1 MKLMIRNSLKVLLAA
16 CVIYVAVIFIFSNVQ
31 LIDRRMS
38 SYFLPN
44 MQRNG
49 GQEMQMMCDLT
60 SNQSKYDAIVL
71 GSSHAYRGYDPRIF
85 EKAGVSLFNAGTSA
99 QNAKGSFVLYNEYL
113 RDRSDVFILDI
124 YDPVFE
130 LEGTES
136 NMRLIQ
142 NVPTNA
148 AAFALVK
155 QEVKM
160 YTLNALAVRLA
171 SLNVKDEAP
180 NADYIKNGFCEKK
193 GILYAV
199 EPLNDSVFDANEEI
213 FEAFE
218 TMIKQM
224 QADGKRIVLCSHPLP
239 TSVGVHNYHDKFL
252 TRFTPLIA
260 RLGVPYIDLTYYTE
274 GFGINEFA
282 DISHMNQ
289 QGVELYNRLLL
300 NSPSFN
306 EVVKEKTHSN

>member
-16 CVIYVAVIFIFSNVQ
+16 LAIYVAVIFIFSNVQ

-38 SYFLPN
+38 LFFVPN
-44 MQRNG
+44 LQRNG
-49 GQEMQMMCDLT
+49 GQELQMMRDLT
-60 SNQSKYDAIVL
+60 SNQTKYDAVVL

-85 EKAGVSLFNAGTSA
+85 EQAGVSLFNAGTSA
-99 QNAKGSFVLYNEYL
+99 QNAKGSLVLYNEYL
-113 RDRSDVFILDI
+113 KDRADVFILDI

-199 EPLNDSVFDANEEI
+199 EPLNDSVFDANEEM
-213 FEAFE
+213 FVAFE
-218 TMIKQM
+218 TLIRQM

-239 TSVGVHNYHDKFL
+239 LLLGLSNYHNKFL
-252 TRFTPLIA
+252 ARFTPLIN
-260 RLGVPYIDLTYYTE
+260 RLGLKYIDFTYYTE
-274 GFGINEFA
+274 GFGRNEFA

-289 QGVELYNRLLL
+289 QGVEMYNRLLL
-300 NSPSFN
+300 NSPSFY
-306 EVVKEKTHSN
+306 EVVK

>member
-1 MKLMIRNSLKVLLAA
+1 MKLIVRNSLKVLLAA
-16 CVIYVAVIFIFSNVQ
+16 FAIYVAVIFIFSNVQ

-38 SYFLPN
+38 SFFIPN

-49 GQEMQMMCDLT
+49 GQEMQMMRDLT
-60 SNQSKYDAIVL
+60 SNQVKYDAIVL

-85 EKAGVSLFNAGTSA
+85 EQAGVSVFNAGTSA
-99 QNAKGSFVLYNEYL
+99 QNAKGSLVLYNEYL
-113 RDRSDVFILDI
+113 RDRADVFILDV

-160 YTLNALAVRLA
+160 YTLNALVVRLA
-171 SLNVKDEAP
+171 SLHVKDEAP
-180 NADYIKNGFCEKK
+180 NNDYVKNGFCEKK

-199 EPLNDSVFDANEEI
+199 EPLNDSVFDANEEM
-213 FEAFE
+213 FLAFE
-218 TMIKQM
+218 RMVKQM

-239 TSVGVHNYHDKFL
+239 QSPGLRNYHDKFL
-252 TRFTPLIA
+252 ARFSPLIE

-282 DISHMNQ
+282 DLSHLNQ

-300 NSPSFN
+300 RNSNFN
-306 EVVKEKTHSN
+306 EAVIK

>member
-1 MKLMIRNSLKVLLAA
+1 MKLIVRNSLKVLLAA
-16 CVIYVAVIFIFSNVQ
+16 LAIYAAVIFIFSNVQ
-31 LIDRRMS
+31 LIDRRAS
-38 SYFLPN
+38 SFFIPN
-44 MQRNG
+44 LQRNG
-49 GQEMQMMCDLT
+49 GQEMQMMRDLT
-60 SNQSKYDAIVL
+60 SNETKYDAIVL

-85 EKAGVSLFNAGTSA
+85 EQSGISLFNAGTSA
-99 QNAKGSFVLYNEYL
+99 QNAKGSLVLYNEYL
-113 RDRSDVFILDI
+113 RNRSDVFVLDI

-142 NVPTNA
+142 NVPTNEA
-148 AAFALVK
+148 ALALVQ
-155 QEVKM
+155 QEFKI

-171 SLNVKDEAP
+171 SINPTDEAP

-199 EPLNDSVFDANEEI
+199 EPLNDSVFDANEEM
-213 FEAFE
+213 FVAFE
-218 TMIKQM
+218 KMVKQM

-239 TSVGVHNYHDKFL
+239 ASPGLHNYHDKFL
-252 TRFTPLIA
+252 SKFNPLVQ
-260 RLGVPYIDLTYYTE
+260 RLGLQYIDLTYYSE

-282 DISHMNQ
+282 DLSHLNQ

-300 NSPSFN
+300 QNPSFH
-306 EVVKEKTHSN
+306 EVVIP

>member
-1 MKLMIRNSLKVLLAA
+1 MNLMIRNSLKVLLAA
-16 CVIYVAVIFIFSNVQ
+16 FAIYVAVIFIFSNVQ

-38 SYFLPN
+38 LFFVPN
-44 MQRNG
+44 LQRNG
-49 GQEMQMMCDLT
+49 GQELQMMRDLT
-60 SNQSKYDAIVL
+60 SNPTKYDAIVL

-85 EKAGVSLFNAGTSA
+85 EQAGVSVFNAGTSA
-99 QNAKGSFVLYNEYL
+99 QNAKGSLVLYNEYL
-113 RDRSDVFILDI
+113 KDRADVFILDI

-199 EPLNDSVFDANEEI
+199 EPLNDSVFNANEEM
-213 FEAFE
+213 FLAFE
-218 TMIKQM
+218 SMIKQM
-224 QADGKRIVLCSHPLP
+224 QSDGKRIVLCSHPLP
-239 TSVGVHNYHDKFL
+239 ASAGLRNYHEKFL
-252 TRFTPLIA
+252 ARFSPIIE

-282 DISHMNQ
+282 DLSHLNQ

-300 NSPSFN
+300 QNQTFHG
-306 EVVKEKTHSN
+306 VVIP

>member
-1 MKLMIRNSLKVLLAA
+1 MIRNSLKVLLAA
-16 CVIYVAVIFIFSNVQ
+16 FAIYVAVIFIFSNVQ

-38 SYFLPN
+38 SFFIPN

-49 GQEMQMMCDLT
+49 GQEMQMMRDLT
-60 SNQSKYDAIVL
+60 SNQVKYDAIVL

-85 EKAGVSLFNAGTSA
+85 EQAGVSVFNAGTSA
-99 QNAKGSFVLYNEYL
+99 QNAKGSLVLYNEYL
-113 RDRSDVFILDI
+113 RDRADVFILDV

-160 YTLNALAVRLA
+160 YTLNALVVRLA
-171 SLNVKDEAP
+171 SLHVKDEAP
-180 NADYIKNGFCEKK
+180 NNDYVKNGFCEKK

-199 EPLNDSVFDANEEI
+199 EPLNDSVFDANEEM
-213 FEAFE
+213 FLAFE
-218 TMIKQM
+218 RMVKQM

-239 TSVGVHNYHDKFL
+239 QSPGLRNYHDKFL
-252 TRFTPLIA
+252 ARFSPLIE

-282 DISHMNQ
+282 DLSHLNQ

-300 NSPSFN
+300 RNSNFN
-306 EVVKEKTHSN
+306 EAVIK

>member
-1 MKLMIRNSLKVLLAA
+1 
-16 CVIYVAVIFIFSNVQ
+16 
-31 LIDRRMS
+31 
-38 SYFLPN
+38 

-49 GQEMQMMCDLT
+49 GQEMQMMRDLT
-60 SNQSKYDAIVL
+60 SNQTKYGAIVL

-85 EKAGVSLFNAGTSA
+85 EQSGMSLFNAGTSA
-99 QNAKGSFVLYNEYL
+99 QNAKGSLVLYNEYL
-113 RDRSDVFILDI
+113 RDRSDVFILDV

-142 NVPTNA
+142 NVPTNEA
-148 AAFALVK
+148 ALALVQ
-155 QEVKM
+155 QEFKI

-171 SLNVKDEAP
+171 SINPTDEAP

-199 EPLNDSVFDANEEI
+199 EPLNDSVFDANEEM
-213 FEAFE
+213 FNAFE
-218 TMIKQM
+218 KMVKQM

-239 TSVGVHNYHDKFL
+239 KSPGLRNYHDKFL
-252 TRFTPLIA
+252 SRFNPLIQN
-260 RLGVPYIDLTYYTE
+260 LGLAYIDLTYYTE
-274 GFGINEFA
+274 GFGFNEFA
-282 DISHMNQ
+282 DLSHLNQ

-300 NSPSFN
+300 QRPSFH
-306 EVVKEKTHSN
+306 EVVIP

>member
-16 CVIYVAVIFIFSNVQ
+16 FAIYVAVIFIFSNVQ

-38 SYFLPN
+38 LFFVPN
-44 MQRNG
+44 LQRNG
-49 GQEMQMMCDLT
+49 GQELQMMRDLT
-60 SNQSKYDAIVL
+60 SNSTKYDAIVL

-85 EKAGVSLFNAGTSA
+85 EQAGVSVFNAGTSA
-99 QNAKGSFVLYNEYL
+99 QNAKGSLVLYNEYL
-113 RDRSDVFILDI
+113 KDRADVFILDI

-199 EPLNDSVFDANEEI
+199 EPLSDSVFDANEEM
-213 FEAFE
+213 FVAFE
-218 TMIKQM
+218 KMIKQM
-224 QADGKRIVLCSHPLP
+224 QSEGKRIVLCSHPLP
-239 TSVGVHNYHDKFL
+239 ASTGLRNYHEKFL
-252 TRFTPLIA
+252 ARFSPIIE

-282 DISHMNQ
+282 DLSHLNQ

-300 NSPSFN
+300 QNQTFHG
-306 EVVKEKTHSN
+306 VVIP

>member
-1 MKLMIRNSLKVLLAA
+1 MKLMVRNSLKVLLAA
-16 CVIYVAVIFIFSNVQ
+16 FVIYVGVILIFSNVQ

-38 SYFLPN
+38 SFFIPN
-44 MQRNG
+44 LQRNG
-49 GQEMQMMCDLT
+49 GQEMQMMRDLT
-60 SNQSKYDAIVL
+60 SNETKYDAIVL

-85 EKAGVSLFNAGTSA
+85 EQSGISLFNAGTSA
-99 QNAKGSFVLYNEYL
+99 QNAKGSLVLYNEYL
-113 RDRSDVFILDI
+113 RNRSDVFILDI

-142 NVPTNA
+142 NVPTNEA
-148 AAFALVK
+148 ALALVQ
-155 QEVKM
+155 QEFKI

-171 SLNVKDEAP
+171 RINPTDEAP

-193 GILYAV
+193 GILYAL
-199 EPLNDSVFDANEEI
+199 EALNDSVFDENEEM
-213 FEAFE
+213 FVAFE
-218 TMIKQM
+218 KMVKQM

-239 TSVGVHNYHDKFL
+239 ASPGLHNYHDKFL
-252 TRFTPLIA
+252 SKFNPLVQ
-260 RLGVPYIDLTYYTE
+260 RLGLQYIDLTYYTE

-282 DISHMNQ
+282 DLSHLNQ

-300 NSPSFN
+300 QNPSFH
-306 EVVKEKTHSN
+306 EVVIP

>member
-1 MKLMIRNSLKVLLAA
+1 MKLIVRNSLKVLLAA
-16 CVIYVAVIFIFSNVQ
+16 CVIYVGVIFIFSNVQ
-31 LIDRRMS
+31 LIDRRIS
-38 SYFLPN
+38 SFFIPN
-44 MQRNG
+44 MQLNG
-49 GQEMQMMCDLT
+49 GQEMQMMRDLT
-60 SNQSKYDAIVL
+60 SNQVKYDAIVL

-85 EKAGVSLFNAGTSA
+85 EEAGTTLFNGGTSA

-113 RDRSDVFILDI
+113 RNRTDFFILDI

-142 NVPTNA
+142 NVPTNEA
-148 AAFALVK
+148 ALALVQ
-155 QEVKM
+155 QEFKI

-171 SLNVKDEAP
+171 SMDVKDEAP

-199 EPLNDSVFDANEEI
+199 EPMSDSVFDANEEM
-213 FEAFE
+213 FLAFE
-218 TMIKQM
+218 RMVKQM

-239 TSVGVHNYHDKFL
+239 ASPGLRNYHDKFL
-252 TRFTPLIA
+252 ARFSPLIE

-282 DISHMNQ
+282 DLSHLNQ

-300 NSPSFN
+300 RNSNFN
-306 EVVKEKTHSN
+306 EAVIK

>member
-1 MKLMIRNSLKVLLAA
+1 MKLIVRNSLKVLLAA
-16 CVIYVAVIFIFSNVQ
+16 LVIYVGVIFIFSNVQ

-38 SYFLPN
+38 SFFIPN

-49 GQEMQMMCDLT
+49 GQEMQMLRDLT
-60 SNQSKYDAIVL
+60 SNQTKYDAIVL

-85 EKAGVSLFNAGTSA
+85 EQSGISLFNAGTSS
-99 QNAKGSFVLYNEYL
+99 QNAKGSLVLYNEFL
-113 RDRSDVFILDI
+113 KDRSDVFILDI

-142 NVPTNA
+142 NVPTDQA
-148 AAFALVK
+148 AVRLVE
-155 QEVKM
+155 QEFKM
-160 YTLNALAVRLA
+160 YTVNALAVRMA
-171 SLNVKDEAP
+171 SFNPIDEAP
-180 NADYIKNGFCEKK
+180 NNDYVKNGFCEKK

-199 EPLNDSVFDANEEI
+199 EPLSDSVFDANEKM

-218 TMIKQM
+218 TMVKQM
-224 QADGKRIVLCSHPLP
+224 QAEGKRIVLCSHPLP
-239 TSVGVHNYHDKFL
+239 ASPGLHNYHDKFL
-252 TRFTPLIA
+252 SRFNPLIE
-260 RLGVPYIDLTYYTE
+260 RLGVPYIDFTYYAE

-282 DISHMNQ
+282 DISHLNQ

-300 NSPSFN
+300 QNPSFH
-306 EVVKEKTHSN
+306 EVVK

>member
-1 MKLMIRNSLKVLLAA
+1 MKLIVRNSLKVLFAA
-16 CVIYVAVIFIFSNVQ
+16 IVIYAGVIFIFSNVQ

-38 SYFLPN
+38 SFFIPN

-49 GQEMQMMCDLT
+49 GQEMQMMGDLI
-60 SNQSKYDAIVL
+60 SNQTKYDAIVL

-85 EKAGVSLFNAGTSA
+85 DQVGVSLFNAGTSA
-99 QNAKGSFVLYNEYL
+99 QNAKGSWVLYSEYL
-113 RDRSDVFILDI
+113 KNRSDVFILDI

-142 NVPTNA
+142 NVPTNEA
-148 AAFALVK
+148 ALHLVE
-155 QEVKM
+155 QEVKV
-160 YTLNALAVRLA
+160 YTLNALAVRMA
-171 SLNVKDEAP
+171 SLNPIDEAP
-180 NADYIKNGFCEKK
+180 NNEYIKNGFCEKK

-199 EPLNDSVFDANEEI
+199 EPLNDSVFDANEEM
-213 FEAFE
+213 FVAFE
-218 TMIKQM
+218 KMVRQM

-239 TSVGVHNYHDKFL
+239 VCPGLHNYHDKFL
-252 TRFTPLIA
+252 SKFNPLIQ
-260 RLGVPYIDLTYYTE
+260 RLGLPYIDFTYYTE

-282 DISHMNQ
+282 DISHLNQ

-300 NSPSFN
+300 ENQTFHG
-306 EVVKEKTHSN
+306 VVIP

>member
-1 MKLMIRNSLKVLLAA
+1 MKLIVRNSLKVLLAA
-16 CVIYVAVIFIFSNVQ
+16 CVIYAGVIFIFSNVQ

-38 SYFLPN
+38 SFFIPN

-49 GQEMQMMCDLT
+49 GQEMQMMRDLT
-60 SNQSKYDAIVL
+60 SNQTKYDAIVL

-85 EKAGVSLFNAGTSA
+85 EQSGMNLFNAGTSS
-99 QNAKGSFVLYNEYL
+99 QNAKGSLVLYNEYL
-113 RDRSDVFILDI
+113 RNRTGVFILDI

-142 NVPTNA
+142 NVPTNT

-160 YTLNALAVRLA
+160 YTLNALVVRFA
-171 SLNVKDEAP
+171 SINPTDEAP
-180 NADYIKNGFCEKK
+180 NNDYVKNGFCEKK

-199 EPLNDSVFDANEEI
+199 EPLNDSVFDANEEM
-213 FEAFE
+213 FVAFE
-218 TMIKQM
+218 TLIKQM
-224 QADGKRIVLCSHPLP
+224 QADGTRIVLCSHPLP
-239 TSVGVHNYHDKFL
+239 ASPGLRNYHEKFL
-252 TRFTPLIA
+252 SRFSPLIQ

-274 GFGINEFA
+274 GFGVNEFA
-282 DISHMNQ
+282 DLSHLNQ
-289 QGVELYNRLLL
+289 QGVEMYNRLLL
-300 NSPSFN
+300 RNSNFN
-306 EVVKEKTHSN
+306 EAVIK

>member
-1 MKLMIRNSLKVLLAA
+1 MKLIVRNSLKVLLAA
-16 CVIYVAVIFIFSNVQ
+16 LAIYAAVIFIFSNVQ
-31 LIDRRMS
+31 LIDRRVS
-38 SYFLPN
+38 SFFIPN

-49 GQEMQMMCDLT
+49 GQEMQMMRDLT
-60 SNQSKYDAIVL
+60 SNQTKYDAIVL

-85 EKAGVSLFNAGTSA
+85 EQSGINLFNAGTSA
-99 QNAKGSFVLYNEYL
+99 QNAKGSLVLYNEYL
-113 RDRSDVFILDI
+113 SNRSDVFVLDI

-142 NVPTNA
+142 NVPTNEA
-148 AAFALVK
+148 ALALVQ
-155 QEVKM
+155 QEWKM
-160 YTLNALAVRLA
+160 YTVNALAVRMA
-171 SLNVKDEAP
+171 SFNPIDEAP
-180 NADYIKNGFCEKK
+180 NNDYIKSGFCEKK

-199 EPLNDSVFDANEEI
+199 EPLNDSVFDANEEM

-239 TSVGVHNYHDKFL
+239 LSAGLHNYHDKFL
-252 TRFTPLIA
+252 ARFIPLIQ
-260 RLGVPYIDLTYYTE
+260 RLGVQYIDLTYYTE

-289 QGVELYNRLLL
+289 KGVELYNRLLL
-300 NSPSFN
+300 QNSTFH
-306 EVVKEKTHSN
+306 EVVK

>member
-1 MKLMIRNSLKVLLAA
+1 MKLIVRNSLKVLLAA
-16 CVIYVAVIFIFSNVQ
+16 FVIYAGVIFVFSNVQ
-31 LIDRRMS
+31 FIDRRMS
-38 SYFLPN
+38 SFFIPN

-49 GQEMQMMCDLT
+49 GQEMQMMRDLT
-60 SNQSKYDAIVL
+60 SNQVKYDAIVL

-85 EKAGVSLFNAGTSA
+85 EQSGMNLFNAGTSS
-99 QNAKGSFVLYNEYL
+99 QNAKGSLVLYNEYL

-142 NVPTNA
+142 NVPTNEA
-148 AAFALVK
+148 ALALVQ
-155 QEVKM
+155 QEFKI

-180 NADYIKNGFCEKK
+180 NTDYIKNGFCEKK

-199 EPLNDSVFDANEEI
+199 EPLNDSVFDENDEM
-213 FEAFE
+213 FMAFE
-218 TMIKQM
+218 KMIKQM

-239 TSVGVHNYHDKFL
+239 ASPGLRNYHDKFL
-252 TRFTPLIA
+252 ARFSPLIQH
-260 RLGVPYIDLTYYTE
+260 LGVPYIDLTYYTE
-274 GFGINEFA
+274 GFDINEFA
-282 DISHMNQ
+282 DLSHLNQ
-289 QGVELYNRLLL
+289 QGVEFYNQLLL
-300 NSPSFN
+300 QNTIFR
-306 EVVKEKTHSN
+306 EAVK

>member
-16 CVIYVAVIFIFSNVQ
+16 LAIYVAVIFIFSNVH
-31 LIDRRMS
+31 LVDRRMS
-38 SYFLPN
+38 LFFVPN
-44 MQRNG
+44 LQRNG
-49 GQEMQMMCDLT
+49 GHEMQMMSDLT
-60 SNQSKYDAIVL
+60 SNPTKYNVIVL

-85 EKAGVSLFNAGTSA
+85 EQVGVSLFNAGTSA

-113 RDRSDVFILDI
+113 RDRSNVFILDV

-148 AAFALVK
+148 AAVSLVK
-155 QEVKM
+155 QDVKM

-180 NADYIKNGFCEKK
+180 NNEYVKNGFCEKK

-199 EPLNDSVFDANEEI
+199 EPLNDSVFEANEEMFAA
-213 FEAFE
+213 FEA
-218 TMIKQM
+218 MIQQM
-224 QADGKRIVLCSHPLP
+224 QSDGKRIVLCSHPLP
-239 TSVGVHNYHDKFL
+239 ACRGLHNYHDKFL
-252 TRFTPLIA
+252 ARFTPLIQ
-260 RLGVPYIDLTYYTE
+260 RLGVQYIDLTYYTE

-282 DISHMNQ
+282 DILHMNQ
-289 QGVELYNRLLL
+289 QGVELYNRLLM

-306 EVVKEKTHSN
+306 EVVK

>member
-1 MKLMIRNSLKVLLAA
+1 
-16 CVIYVAVIFIFSNVQ
+16 
-31 LIDRRMS
+31 MS
-38 SYFLPN
+38 SFFIPN
-44 MQRNG
+44 LQRNG
-49 GQEMQMMCDLT
+49 GQELQMMHDLT
-60 SNQSKYDAIVL
+60 SNQTKYDAIVL

-85 EKAGVSLFNAGTSA
+85 EQLGVSMFNAGTSA
-99 QNAKGSFVLYNEYL
+99 QNAKGSLVLYNEYL
-113 RDRSDVFILDI
+113 KDRADVFILDV

-155 QEVKM
+155 QEVKV
-160 YTLNALAVRLA
+160 YTLNAFAVRMA
-171 SLNVKDEAP
+171 SVKPIDEAP
-180 NADYIKNGFCEKK
+180 NNDYVKNGFCEKK

-199 EPLNDSVFDANEEI
+199 EPLNDSVFDANEEM
-213 FEAFE
+213 FVAFE
-218 TMIKQM
+218 KMVKQM

-239 TSVGVHNYHDKFL
+239 VSPGLHNYHDKFL
-252 TRFTPLIA
+252 ARFTPLIE
-260 RLGVPYIDLTYYTE
+260 RLGVPYIDLSFYTE

-289 QGVELYNRLLL
+289 QGVVLYNQLLFQ
-300 NSPSFN
+300 NTTFREAVIP
-306 EVVKEKTHSN
+306 

>member
-1 MKLMIRNSLKVLLAA
+1 
-16 CVIYVAVIFIFSNVQ
+16 

-38 SYFLPN
+38 SFFIPN

-49 GQEMQMMCDLT
+49 GQEMQMMRDLT
-60 SNQSKYDAIVL
+60 SSQTKYDAIVL

-85 EKAGVSLFNAGTSA
+85 EQSEISLFNAGTSA
-99 QNAKGSFVLYNEYL
+99 QNAKGSLVLYNEYL

-142 NVPTNA
+142 NVPSND
-148 AAFALVK
+148 AAFDLVK

-160 YTLNALAVRLA
+160 YTLNALAVRMA
-171 SLNVKDEAP
+171 SLNPIDEAP
-180 NADYIKNGFCEKK
+180 NSDYIKNGFCEKK

-199 EPLNDSVFDANEEI
+199 EPLNDSVFDENEEM

-218 TMIKQM
+218 TVIKQM

-239 TSVGVHNYHDKFL
+239 ASLGLHNYHDKFL
-252 TRFTPLIA
+252 ARFTPLIQ
-260 RLGVPYIDLTYYTE
+260 RLGVQYIDLTYYTE

-282 DISHMNQ
+282 DLSHLNQ

-300 NSPSFN
+300 QNTLFH
-306 EVVKEKTHSN
+306 EVVIP

>member
-1 MKLMIRNSLKVLLAA
+1 MKLIVRNSLKVLVATLA
-16 CVIYVAVIFIFSNVQ
+16 IYAAVIFIFSNVQ

-49 GQEMQMMCDLT
+49 GQEMQMMRDLT
-60 SNQSKYDAIVL
+60 SNPTKYDAIVL

-85 EKAGVSLFNAGTSA
+85 EQSGISLFNAGTSA
-99 QNAKGSFVLYNEYL
+99 QNAKGSLVLYNEYL

-142 NVPTNA
+142 NVPTNEA
-148 AAFALVK
+148 ALALVQ
-155 QEVKM
+155 QEFKI

-171 SLNVKDEAP
+171 SINPTDEAP

-199 EPLNDSVFDANEEI
+199 EPLNDSVFDANEEM
-213 FEAFE
+213 FLALE
-218 TMIKQM
+218 TLIKQM
-224 QADGKRIVLCSHPLP
+224 RSNGKRIVLCSHPLP
-239 TSVGVHNYHDKFL
+239 ASPGLHNYHDKFL
-252 TRFTPLIA
+252 SRFTPLIE
-260 RLGVPYIDLTYYTE
+260 RLGVPYIDFTYYTE

-300 NSPSFN
+300 QNNSFN
-306 EVVKEKTHSN
+306 EVVIP

>member
-1 MKLMIRNSLKVLLAA
+1 MKLMVRNSLKVLLAA
-16 CVIYVAVIFIFSNVQ
+16 CLIYAGVIFVFSNVQ

-38 SYFLPN
+38 SFFIPN

-49 GQEMQMMCDLT
+49 GQEMQMMRDLT
-60 SNQSKYDAIVL
+60 SNQVKYDAIVL

-85 EKAGVSLFNAGTSA
+85 EQSGMNLFNAGTSS
-99 QNAKGSFVLYNEYL
+99 QNAKGSLVLYNEYL
-113 RDRSDVFILDI
+113 RNRTDVFILDI

-142 NVPTNA
+142 NVPTNEA
-148 AAFALVK
+148 AVALVQ
-155 QEVKM
+155 QEFKM
-160 YTLNALAVRLA
+160 YTVNALLVRFA
-171 SLNVKDEAP
+171 SINPIDEAP
-180 NADYIKNGFCEKK
+180 NNDYIKNGFCEKK

-199 EPLNDSVFDANEEI
+199 ESLNDSIFDANEEM

-239 TSVGVHNYHDKFL
+239 LSPGLRNYHDKFL
-252 TRFTPLIA
+252 SGFTPLIE

-274 GFGINEFA
+274 GFGVNEFA
-282 DISHMNQ
+282 DISHLNQ
-289 QGVELYNRLLL
+289 QGVVLYNRLLL
-300 NSPSFN
+300 QNSNFN
-306 EVVKEKTHSN
+306 EVFK

>member
-1 MKLMIRNSLKVLLAA
+1 MKLIVRNSLKVLLAA
-16 CVIYVAVIFIFSNVQ
+16 CVIYAGAIFIFSNVQ

-38 SYFLPN
+38 LFFVPN
-44 MQRNG
+44 LQRNG
-49 GQEMQMMCDLT
+49 GQELQMMRDLT
-60 SNQSKYDAIVL
+60 SNPTKYDAIVL

-85 EKAGVSLFNAGTSA
+85 EQAGVSVFNAGTSA
-99 QNAKGSFVLYNEYL
+99 QNAKGSLVLYNEYL
-113 RDRSDVFILDI
+113 RDRADVFILDV

-180 NADYIKNGFCEKK
+180 NNDYVKNGFCEKK

-199 EPLNDSVFDANEEI
+199 EPLNDSVFDANEEM
-213 FEAFE
+213 FLAFE
-218 TMIKQM
+218 RMVKQM

-239 TSVGVHNYHDKFL
+239 QSPGLRNYHEKFL
-252 TRFTPLIA
+252 SRFTPLIEC
-260 RLGVPYIDLTYYTE
+260 LGVPYIDLTYYTE
-274 GFGINEFA
+274 GFGVNEFA
-282 DISHMNQ
+282 DLSHLNQ
-289 QGVELYNRLLL
+289 QGVELYNQLLL
-300 NSPSFN
+300 QNTTFREAVIP
-306 EVVKEKTHSN
+306 

>member
-16 CVIYVAVIFIFSNVQ
+16 FAIYVAVIFIFSNVQ

-38 SYFLPN
+38 LFFVPN
-44 MQRNG
+44 LQRNG
-49 GQEMQMMCDLT
+49 GQELQMMRDLT
-60 SNQSKYDAIVL
+60 SNQIKYDAIVL

-85 EKAGVSLFNAGTSA
+85 EQAGVSLFNAGTSS
-99 QNAKGSFVLYNEYL
+99 QNAKGSLVLYNEYL
-113 RDRSDVFILDI
+113 KDRADVFILDV

-142 NVPTNA
+142 NVPTHA

-171 SLNVKDEAP
+171 SLNLKDEAP
-180 NADYIKNGFCEKK
+180 NNDYIKNGFCEKK

-199 EPLNDSVFDANEEI
+199 EPLNDSVFDANEEM
-213 FEAFE
+213 FVAFE

-224 QADGKRIVLCSHPLP
+224 QSDGKRIVLCSHPLP
-239 TSVGVHNYHDKFL
+239 ASAGLRNYHDKFL
-252 TRFTPLIA
+252 QKFSPLIQC
-260 RLGVPYIDLTYYTE
+260 LGVPYIDLTYYTE

-282 DISHMNQ
+282 DISHLNQ
-289 QGVELYNRLLL
+289 EGVVLYNQLLL
-300 NSPSFN
+300 QNTTFREAVIP
-306 EVVKEKTHSN
+306 

>member
-1 MKLMIRNSLKVLLAA
+1 MKLIVRNSLKVLLAA
-16 CVIYVAVIFIFSNVQ
+16 LVIYVGVIFIFSNVQ

-38 SYFLPN
+38 SFFIPN

-49 GQEMQMMCDLT
+49 GQEMQMMRDLT
-60 SNQSKYDAIVL
+60 SNETKYDAIVL

-85 EKAGVSLFNAGTSA
+85 EQSGISLFNAGTSA

-113 RDRSDVFILDI
+113 RNRSDVFVLDI

-142 NVPTNA
+142 NVPTND
-148 AAFALVK
+148 AAFDLVK

-160 YTLNALAVRLA
+160 YTLNALAVRMA
-171 SLNVKDEAP
+171 SLNPIDEAP
-180 NADYIKNGFCEKK
+180 NSDYIKNGFCEKK

-199 EPLNDSVFDANEEI
+199 EPLNDSVFDANEEM
-213 FEAFE
+213 FVAFE
-218 TMIKQM
+218 KMVKQM

-239 TSVGVHNYHDKFL
+239 ASPGLHNYHDKFL
-252 TRFTPLIA
+252 SRFNPLIE
-260 RLGVPYIDLTYYTE
+260 RLGVPYIDFTYYTE

-289 QGVELYNRLLL
+289 QGVELYNRLLM

-306 EVVKEKTHSN
+306 EVVK

>member
-1 MKLMIRNSLKVLLAA
+1 MKLIVRNSLKVLLAA
-16 CVIYVAVIFIFSNVQ
+16 LVIYAAVIFIFSNVQ

-38 SYFLPN
+38 SFFIPN

-49 GQEMQMMCDLT
+49 GQEMQMMRDLT
-60 SNQSKYDAIVL
+60 SSQTKYDAIVL

-85 EKAGVSLFNAGTSA
+85 EQSEISLFNAGTSA
-99 QNAKGSFVLYNEYL
+99 QNAKGSLVLYNEYL

-142 NVPTNA
+142 NVPSND
-148 AAFALVK
+148 AAFDLVK

-160 YTLNALAVRLA
+160 YTLNALAVRMA
-171 SLNVKDEAP
+171 SLNPIDEAP
-180 NADYIKNGFCEKK
+180 NSDYIKNGFCEKK

-199 EPLNDSVFDANEEI
+199 EPLNDSVFDENEEM

-218 TMIKQM
+218 TVIKQM

-239 TSVGVHNYHDKFL
+239 ASLGLHNYHDKFL
-252 TRFTPLIA
+252 ARFTPLIQ
-260 RLGVPYIDLTYYTE
+260 RLGVQYIDLTYYTE

-282 DISHMNQ
+282 DLSHLNQ

-300 NSPSFN
+300 QNTLFH
-306 EVVKEKTHSN
+306 EVVIP